1 MRLIL
6 NMQDANA
13 TCEINLYLFVGPR
26 LFEEKYSLPHLLW
39 YSLSYCSLISNSAN
53 NSFQFILK
61 CFGKAYLNCA
71 INEHLSVEETYL
83 RIRETASII
92 HILYGYI
99 LIKPSNYIFDCPF

>member
-39 YSLSYCSLISNSAN
+39 YSLSYCSLISISDN